1 MIRRDKH
8 VRRLSMPKC
17 VVIAFAAVWMSAAF
31 LMAFAM
37 VTTTS
42 PPAMANAAIA
52 KKTGQACAKCHT
64 AAPTLNAY
72 GKKYKEGKK

>member
-1 MIRRDKH
+1 
-8 VRRLSMPKC
+8 MPMGVK
-17 VVIAFAAVWMSAAF
+17 IAFAAVWMSAAF
-31 LMAFAM
+31 LMTFAM

-42 PPAMANAAIA
+42 QPAMATAAIA

-72 GKKYKEGKK
+72 GKKYKEKH